1 MKERRLR
8 ESLEL
13 HKRRVLLV
21 KILQLFRYIT
31 FVFLMR
37 VCVCVCV
44 CVLRSIRRFDGIDLR
59 S

>member
-8 ESLEL
+8 ESLRITQ
-13 HKRRVLLV
+13 KKSVMSYN
-21 KILQLFRYIT
+21 ITTRYIT

-44 CVLRSIRRFDGIDLR
+44 CVA
-59 S
+59 